1 MGIASDRPSRARLDS
16 GGANTAEIEGSEM
29 SMSRSYL
36 LVSVLYLVIGIVLGG
51 YMSATSDHSLAPLH
65 AHINLLGFVVMSIF
79 GIVFR
84 LIPAVGENALAKAQF
99 WLHQAGALVLLVML
113 FLVLNGSITEAAMVP
128 LAPIAELA
136 ILIAVLLFGWNL
148 FQNAK

>member
-1 MGIASDRPSRARLDS
+1 
-16 GGANTAEIEGSEM
+16 M
-29 SMSRSYL
+29 SMSRGYL
-36 LVSVLYLVIGIVLGG
+36 LMGALYLVIGIVLGG
-51 YMSATSDHSLAPLH
+51 YMSATSDHTLAPLH

-84 LIPAVGENALAKAQF
+84 LIPAIGDSGLAKAQF
-99 WLHQAGALVLLVML
+99 WLHQAGALVLLAML
-113 FLVLNGSITEAAMVP
+113 FLLLNGSITEAAMVP

>member
-1 MGIASDRPSRARLDS
+1 
-16 GGANTAEIEGSEM
+16 
-29 SMSRSYL
+29 MSRGYL
-36 LVSVLYLVIGIVLGG
+36 LMGALYLVIGIVLGG
-51 YMSATSDHSLAPLH
+51 YMSATSDHTLAPLH

-84 LIPAVGENALAKAQF
+84 LIPAIGDSGLAKAQF
-99 WLHQAGALVLLVML
+99 WLHQAGALVLLAML
-113 FLVLNGSITEAAMVP
+113 FLLLNGSITEAAMVP

>member
-1 MGIASDRPSRARLDS
+1 
-16 GGANTAEIEGSEM
+16 M
-29 SMSRSYL
+29 SMSRGYL
-36 LVSVLYLVIGIVLGG
+36 LVGVLYLVIGIVLGG
-51 YMSATSDHSLAPLH
+51 YMSATNDHTLAPLH
-65 AHINLLGFVVMSIF
+65 AHINLLGFAVMSIF

-84 LIPAVGENALAKAQF
+84 LIPAVGENGLAKAQF

-113 FLVLNGSITEAAMVP
+113 FLLLNGSITEAAMVP